1 MYVNHLNEHIM
12 RLTRLDHQTLV
23 CIRDETVSVSSYNGQ
38 SHGSKDAVGVDT
50 KFMPAHAGSGPASVV
65 QEHLQGDV
73 VTIKAPVQRHR
84 FEFVAV
90 GIKEGWI
97 EVQQPVGWDATP
109 FAFKGDERQTAG
121 LDLERKVGCKH
132 GTRSVVEPIPVKLP
146 RPRRLCLDQGIRG
159 VFCEFSSCAHAHGD
173 VAVDHPAVALDIFC
187 HELQD
192 HLLTC

>member
-23 CIRDETVSVSSYNGQ
+23 CIRDETVSVSSNDGQ
-38 SHGSKDAVGVDT
+38 SDGSKDAVGVDA
-50 KFMPAHAGSGPASVV
+50 KFMPAHAGSGPSSVV

-73 VTIKAPVQRHR
+73 ITVEAPVQRHR

-97 EVQQPVGWDATP
+97 EVQQPVGWDATS
-109 FAFKGDERQTAG
+109 FAIKRNERQAAG
-121 LDLERKVGCKH
+121 LNLKRKVGGKH

-146 RPRRLCLDQGIRG
+146 RPRGLCLNQGIRG
-159 VFCEFSSCAHAHGD
+159 VFSEFFCSAHAHGD
-173 VAVDHPAVALDIFC
+173 VAVNHPAVALDVFC
-187 HELQD
+187 HELQN
-192 HLLTC
+192 HLLAC